1 MAKESRVVQLQM
13 DLAQMGYKDA
23 LKALNWMISVMNAD
37 NGYKR
42 HDGRHYYYHL
52 VDATQELIN
61 RGVTDEITLTA
72 CILHDSIEDVPD
84 INYEGVKS
92 LFGQEVADTVLGV
105 TKDPDINYKKGENLQ
120 AYLTAMLPHVRM
132 CLVKTADRMHN
143 FSTLKDATPEKELR
157 QALETEEYF
166 LPFFKECRKRY
177 PEYATFFH
185 SAKTNIMPHLIK
197 IKQHHEYVKE
207 HERQVSEIKS
217 YLYDELQSRFEEDGG
232 VISQSEVELIET
244 IAKNIKHITKGGTL
258 K

>member
-1 MAKESRVVQLQM
+1 MAKESRVVQLQT
-13 DLAQMGYKDA
+13 DLVKMGYKDA

-61 RGVTDEITLTA
+61 MGVTDEITLTA
-72 CILHDSIEDVPD
+72 CILHDSIEDVDD

-92 LFGQEVADTVLGV
+92 LFGKEVADTVLGV
-105 TKDPDINYKKGENLQ
+105 TKDPNINYKKGENLK
-120 AYLTAMLPHVRM
+120 AYLDAMLPYVRM

-157 QALETEEYF
+157 QALETEEFF

-177 PEYATFFH
+177 PEYARFFH
-185 SAKTNIMPHLIK
+185 SAKTTIMPHLIK
-197 IKQHHEYVKE
+197 IKQHHSFVAE
-207 HERQVSEIKS
+207 HNRQIAEIKE
-217 YLYDELQSRFEEDGG
+217 YLYNELTSRFEDDGG
-232 VISQSEVELIET
+232 VTNESEVKLIET
-244 IAKNIKHITKGGTL
+244 IATNIKVITKGGTL